1 MTQRR
6 LSKMLLPSSKVF
18 TDPEV
23 RKWIDNLLMALDER
37 TIALDRANRSV
48 QTDIATNAADID
60 TNADDIDTL
69 EASAGTIGLFSNVEH
84 HTSDDTLL
92 ASESGSCHT
101 NIGSSSDVTLTLP
114 DNAAK
119 GTFFFFFFGNTSEGA
134 DELFIY
140 PSGNNGI
147 YWSGF
152 VNTPGPDGY
161 WIKSSQRGFAI
172 GLVADADGDWV
183 PLSVNGAWGNQS
195 DV

>member
-1 MTQRR
+1 MALSSPISPRDLALKEKRLQSIEEIEAAFNIMVRR
-6 LSKMLLPSSKVF
+6 LNDVYKYNRR
-18 TDPEV
+18 DH
-23 RKWIDNLLMALDER
+23 
-37 TIALDRANRSV
+37 DRLTEDV
-48 QTDIATNAADID
+48 GDVGG
-60 TNADDIDTL
+60 
-69 EASAGTIGLFSNVEH
+69 GTIGLFSNVEH

-101 NIGSSSDVTLTLP
+101 NIGSSSDVALTLP

-161 WIKSSQRGFAI
+161 WIKSSQRGFSI

-183 PLSVNGAWGNQS
+183 PLSVNGAWSNQS